1 MSNIQV
7 HSIWDQRVGDIKSIF
22 APKFTNEEFMVFV
35 QIGKSKWLDPFNKE
49 IFAVKYGWAA
59 QIFIGKNGYV
69 RIAQSHPDYKWHT
82 SEVVYENDDFV
93 VENWYP
99 KHKYGLKDRWAI
111 LWAYCLLYKNWMPN
125 PILHLV
131 SYKEY
136 RSGTNPVWKDKPET
150 MIKKVA
156 VAQALRESF
165 YELFAW
171 TYDESE
177 MWTGSENNTVEIQVE
192 PSEKQFLAKQ
202 IFDEYYDIKNE
213 KNPTEYSAHL
223 KQWKLS
229 KILKSLYNKQSI
241 NELTEAECSDF
252 VINIQDK
259 MSELFTKVEV
269 EV

>member
-1 MSNIQV
+1 
-7 HSIWDQRVGDIKSIF
+7 
-22 APKFTNEEFMVFV
+22 
-35 QIGKSKWLDPFNKE
+35 
-49 IFAVKYGWAA
+49 
-59 QIFIGKNGYV
+59 
-69 RIAQSHPDYKWHT
+69 
-82 SEVVYENDDFV
+82 
-93 VENWYP
+93 
-99 KHKYGLKDRWAI
+99 
-111 LWAYCLLYKNWMPN
+111 
-125 PILHLV
+125 
-131 SYKEY
+131 
-136 RSGTNPVWKDKPET
+136 

-156 VAQALRESF
+156 EAQWLRMTFQS
-165 YELFAW
+165 LFSW
-171 TYDESE
+171 TYSEEESW
-177 MWTGSENNTVEIQVE
+177 MENRSQSVDIQVE